1 MLFLL
6 STLWG
11 AFQEKLL
18 FKGTLNYSLIHP
30 REVFKEAYMLSA
42 SAIICVHNHPSGNV
56 KPSIQDLE
64 STNNLVE
71 IGRIHGI
78 KLLDHII
85 IGNDNYYSFLENNKI
100 SL

>member
-1 MLFLL
+1 MNENMNFY
-6 STLWG
+6 
-11 AFQEKLL
+11 
-18 FKGTLNYSLIHP
+18 N
-30 REVFKEAYMLSA
+30 
-42 SAIICVHNHPSGNV
+42 
-56 KPSIQDLE
+56 E